1 MRNHIKPCHL
11 ILLILLLTSC
21 ATSMT
26 PVEMTS
32 NLKTMTKS
40 KFMTQ
45 AEAQEAV
52 SSNTC
57 RYLTKGR
64 DYVAPVGFTAMEDL
78 RFGAQGIDEWV
89 QLDGG
94 NAYVLN
100 SYFWA
105 TIDEDGSTQLHVT
118 FDTLLCE

>member
-1 MRNHIKPCHL
+1 MRNHIKPYHL
-11 ILLILLLTSC
+11 ILLILFLSSC

-45 AEAQEAV
+45 AEAQAAV
-52 SSNTC
+52 SSNGC
-57 RYLTKGR
+57 KYLTQGR
-64 DYVAPVGFTAMEDL
+64 DYVAPIGFSVKDDL
-78 RFGAQGIDEWV
+78 KFGARGIDEWV

-94 NAYVLN
+94 NAYVLT
-100 SYFWA
+100 SYQWV